1 MKTFKLYNKYK
12 LYGVHTREDEELS
25 ANHKPANKLS
35 NIEIKMP
42 PNVPMKKIIDT
53 DINIAV
59 KSLDDSQTTNID
71 VPDIAKIT
79 KVS

>member
-1 MKTFKLYNKYK
+1 
-12 LYGVHTREDEELS
+12 
-25 ANHKPANKLS
+25 
-35 NIEIKMP
+35 MP